1 MDRFTKY
8 ALAVMIAAVA
18 VIIVSTYVGVFVFG
32 GGMETKYIVIIEE
45 QAEDLGLQSSHIVEL
60 DEVGEYIGFTI
71 AGAVS
76 GLIIGYLIP
85 SVFEQKHARSRRE
98 E

>member
-8 ALAVMIAAVA
+8 ALIIMIAAVA

-45 QAEDLGLQSSHIVEL
+45 QAEDLGLPFSHIVEL

-85 SVFEQKHARSRRE
+85 SVFEQNHARLRRE

>member
-8 ALAVMIAAVA
+8 ALITMIAAIA
-18 VIIVSTYVGVFVFG
+18 FIVISTYIGVFVFG
-32 GGMETKYIVIIEE
+32 GSMETKYIVIIEE
-45 QAEDLGLQSSHIVEL
+45 QAEELGLPFSHVVEL
-60 DEVGEYIGFTI
+60 GEVGEYIGFTI

-85 SVFEQKHARSRRE
+85 SIFEQNYRQLRRE

>member
-8 ALAVMIAAVA
+8 ALITMIAAVA

-32 GGMETKYIVIIEE
+32 GSMETMYITVIED
-45 QAEDLGLQSSHIVEL
+45 QAKKLGLLFGHVIEL
-60 DEVGEYIGFTI
+60 GEEGEYIGFFI

-85 SVFEQKHARSRRE
+85 SVFGQSSRQVRRE
-98 E
+98 A

>member
-1 MDRFTKY
+1 
-8 ALAVMIAAVA
+8 MIAAVA

-85 SVFEQKHARSRRE
+85 SVFEQNHARLRRE

>member
-8 ALAVMIAAVA
+8 ALITMIAAVA
-18 VIIVSTYVGVFVFG
+18 IIIISTYVGVFVFG
-32 GGMETKYIVIIEE
+32 GSMETKYIVIIEE
-45 QAEDLGLQSSHIVEL
+45 QAEELGLPFSHVVEL
-60 DEVGEYIGFTI
+60 GEEGEYIGFTV

-76 GLIIGYLIP
+76 GLIIGYLVP
-85 SVFEQKHARSRRE
+85 SIFERNYGQLRRE